1 MAGAARREVDTAHL
15 RALAAASG
23 GLLQVLA
30 EPSPGSPRFELNLA
44 LRTAGS
50 KRYPEQHQG
59 HCRVLITLDPR
70 HPFLPPAATVLTP
83 IFHPN
88 VFESGVVCMGAK
100 WLPSEGMDLYVRR
113 LVRLLAF
120 DPLLVNTRSAAYSA
134 ALAWYTSALRQHPQA
149 FPSDPA
155 ALRLGEPQG
164 AAATAASPAPATA
177 APTASSASSA
187 SAASAAPTKVL
198 RHCPHCQ
205 TTLRLPAGRS
215 GVVACPRCQQDFEVQ
230 T

>member
-1 MAGAARREVDTAHL
+1 MASAGAARREVDIAHL
-15 RALAAASG
+15 RKLAAASG

-30 EPSPGSPRFELNLA
+30 EPSPGKPRFELQLA

-50 KRYPEQHQG
+50 RRYPEQHQSQ
-59 HCRVLITLDPR
+59 CRVLITLDPR

-100 WLPSEGMDLYVRR
+100 WLPSEGMDLFVRR

-120 DPLLVNTRSAAYSA
+120 DPLLVNMRSAAHSA
-134 ALAWYTSALRQHPQA
+134 ALAWYSSALRQHPQA
-149 FPSDPA
+149 FPSDPG
-155 ALRLGEPQG
+155 ALRWGEPEVAAPPAAV
-164 AAATAASPAPATA
+164 AAAAAAAA
-177 APTASSASSA
+177 AP
-187 SAASAAPTKVL
+187 PKVL
-198 RHCPHCQ
+198 RNCPHCK

-215 GVVACPRCQQDFEVQ
+215 GVVACPSCQQDFEVQ